1 MAYLKKE
8 DLVVLMGKGTKT
20 TAIVLDIEFRKF
32 KKMFKDK
39 NTGETKFKIKSVP
52 YAICSVMTGGFGRIQ
67 VGTKMVIAGYKLR
80 NHALQGQKCLVLE
93 NQYIP
98 EYETDGDKWIVDMLE
113 KNTEKRNNAKSKKRK
128 ED

>member
-32 KKMFKDK
+32 KKMYKDK
-39 NTGETKFKIKSVP
+39 STGETKFKIKSVP
-52 YAICSVMTGGFGRIQ
+52 YAICSVMTGGFGRIG

-113 KNTEKRNNAKSKKRK
+113 KNTEKRNAKSKKGK